1 MDFDFDFNY
10 IRHLDFSKIIEV
22 EYQFKLPLLMGLHI
36 GCYYTCIICKL
47 LIN

>member
-1 MDFDFDFNY
+1 MDFNFDFSYNLY
-10 IRHLDFSKIIEV
+10 LDFGEIIEV
-22 EYQFKLPLLMGLHI
+22 EYQFKLPLLMGRHI